1 MDAYKYIKEAII
13 HGKYEPGMRLGE
25 ESLAREL
32 KLSRTPIREAIKQ
45 LESEGLVTPLKRGV
59 SVRHFTREDIQQI
72 YDLRTLLEGYAAS
85 QAALHRTDEDIE
97 KMKEANSRYEEAIER
112 YKESDL
118 NSIKEIVNFNQ
129 QFHEAIISACKNP
142 HIYFHLSKVVV
153 VPLVFRSFYW
163 YDSFEL
169 KRSLEVHKTI
179 LSAIQNQDSER
190 ARVAMTE
197 HIYQGRDQ
205 VLAHL
210 EEIKKIHVLK
220 EENHD

>member
-1 MDAYKYIKEAII
+1 MDAYNYIKDAII
-13 HGKYEPGMRLGE
+13 NGKFEPGMRLGE
-25 ESLAREL
+25 ESLAKEL

-59 SVRHFTREDIQQI
+59 SVRHFTHKDIQQI
-72 YDLRTLLEGYAAS
+72 YDLRALLEGYTAS
-85 QAALHRTDEDIE
+85 QAALHRTNENLK
-97 KMKEANSRYEEAIER
+97 KMKEANDRYEKAIDR
-112 YKESDL
+112 YKEADL
-118 NSIKEIVNFNQ
+118 NSIKEVVNFNQ
-129 QFHEAIISACKNP
+129 QFHEAIISACNNP

-163 YDSFEL
+163 YDAFEL

-179 LSAIQNQDSER
+179 ITAIQNQDSER
-190 ARVAMTE
+190 SRVAMTE

-220 EENHD
+220 EDTHD